1 MLEVWSLERSV
12 FKSSTVEVNFNLR
25 LFNLCKYANE
35 TSDQWL
41 TNVIFFLTS
50 CQIMGRREIFKPWSY
65 FWINRTLAKSCDASS
80 TRLEKERILKSFKK
94 YLALNIEYGNSDD
107 LSSLSTET
115 LDLGM
120 ANYILQLKK
129 KDNTEY
135 DTTSVSTYSR

>member
-1 MLEVWSLERSV
+1 MV
-12 FKSSTVEVNFNLR
+12 
-25 LFNLCKYANE
+25 
-35 TSDQWL
+35 
-41 TNVIFFLTS
+41 
-50 CQIMGRREIFKPWSY
+50 RREIFKPWSY